1 MESDLQNIV
10 DKWVDE
16 PTPDLKDV
24 SVVTVTPD
32 FDTPLPESYPWKEKS
47 VTLKEGVRI
56 AANTASI
63 NNLTASQNAIFYK
76 KLNYSDGA
84 VDGSVY
90 KFDLS

>member
-32 FDTPLPESYPWKEKS
+32 FDTPLPESYPRKEKS

-56 AANTASI
+56 AANTATVLKELGMKEGEEYEPPAKTSGKGRPKTNI
-63 NNLTASQNAIFYK
+63 
-76 KLNYSDGA
+76 
-84 VDGSVY
+84 
-90 KFDLS
+90 